1 MQRMLRMQRRHRKL
15 QLPDFHADAESN
27 AGVINV
33 AVIVEHF
40 IFLVGQCM
48 PDQKNFCHKLAYAN
62 KNI

>member
-1 MQRMLRMQRRHRKL
+1 MQRMLRMQRRQRKL

-48 PDQKNFCHKLAYAN
+48 PDQKNFSP
-62 KNI
+62 